1 MSFYDEENP
10 FLSRP
15 RPFWEEEPVVAPV
28 VPVAPPA
35 ATLPEVEGPGYA
47 SPEDIVSAAP
57 PEVEG
62 PGYANANEIP
72 VEEAVPEVEGPG
84 YASLEEVPGA
94 EPEEE
99 ESFLSKAA
107 KLGQVAAKLTL
118 PGLGQAA
125 AVFDPDTQEKAIE
138 IADKTKNSLRSG
150 WLSGDVAMELQKP
163 EPSLDYVAQQQR
175 LIDTLKP
182 DQDFQTA
189 WDDKVTPEASWNA
202 FKKDPVGNVA
212 QLFGQSIGA
221 MIRSGK
227 DYLYKIPERAWQG
240 TAGGAAIGAPLAGVG
255 AVPGAALGL
264 RTGVTLGMAEMNS
277 LASYANEYA
286 GSVISSLGEAGIDV
300 KDAAQLKAAFSNPE
314 LMAGI
319 RAKAEKK
326 GVPVA
331 FFDGLSGAVNG
342 NLFAQPG
349 KTLGKKA
356 WQWGAEL
363 LTDSLLGGTGEA
375 ASQVASEGGITSW
388 RSILAEIGMEPIASV
403 PQVAVG
409 RTMSAIEQLSEAP
422 GAPPAVPGAVLPA
435 GAEPPPIPPTP
446 DEAFAPGVTITPAPG
461 EVPTPADIAGVS
473 VTGDERFAPPAP
485 PAPGIFATDPEAR
498 ADISEY
504 LIDKMDRGLS
514 LASNVQPDGSIKVSY
529 GTEVGNQLTINLTPE
544 ERKGLQMASN
554 DLELA
559 MQTGAAEEVAAA
571 RKAQQDILQPATRKR
586 LSEAISPDTA
596 AKTVVYKV
604 QSDNAKV
611 EQVASEQAQN
621 LQASAAP
628 KTAEAIQQVA
638 QASNT
643 KVSVTA
649 AEFLQQA
656 KAAAAAP
663 PAPPVTPAVPEFQ
676 QQFQQAAAQPAQQPA
691 QAAPVAAEVP
701 AVVVGGQQFTGA
713 TPAEAFQAA
722 HQAVGAD
729 AINTAVTGW
738 VDPESGKFVTHEV
751 FDAYQDLKAAIDQS
765 GGNMEAPAVAEAGAR
780 MAQAQ
785 ARDEQVNSQIVQPG
799 GETVVTPGIKGQQA
813 VIAVRPSQEL
823 VQPLAGVTVTVEGVT
838 PDGQQATEQQ
848 PAAQALVDARN
859 DKTAFTILLDCL
871 I

>member
-10 FLSRP
+10 FLARP
-15 RPFWEEEPVVAPV
+15 RPFWEEEEPVAAPV

-35 ATLPEVEGPGYA
+35 APPPEVEGPGYA
-47 SPEDIVSAAP
+47 SLEDIPVAEAP
-57 PEVEG
+57 
-62 PGYANANEIP
+62 
-72 VEEAVPEVEGPG
+72 PEVEGPG
-84 YASLEEVPGA
+84 YASLEEIPGDIGEGLPEVEGPGYA
-94 EPEEE
+94 SLEDIPEEAKE
-99 ESFLSKAA
+99 ESFLGKAA
-107 KLGQVAAKLTL
+107 RVGYTAAQMLLPNVSQAVAVL
-118 PGLGQAA
+118 
-125 AVFDPDTQEKAIE
+125 DPDTQKKAIDV
-138 IADKTKNSLRSG
+138 ADKTKNSLRSG

-163 EPSLDYVAQQQR
+163 APSLDYVAQQQQ

-189 WDDKVTPEASWNA
+189 WDDKATPEASWNA
-202 FKKDPVGNVA
+202 FKKDPLGNIA
-212 QLFGQSIGA
+212 QLFGQSMGA

-240 TAGGAAIGAPLAGVG
+240 TVGGAAIGAPLAGVG
-255 AVPGAALGL
+255 AVPGMAVGL

-286 GSVISSLGEAGIDV
+286 GSMMSSLQESGVDV

-375 ASQVASEGGITSW
+375 ASQVASEGKITSW

-422 GAPPAVPGAVLPA
+422 AGAPSAVSGAVPPA
-435 GAEPPPIPPTP
+435 GAVPPPIPPTP
-446 DEAFAPGVTITPAPG
+446 DEAFAPGVTITPTPSG
-461 EVPTPADIAGVS
+461 EVPG
-473 VTGDERFAPPAP
+473 EAPPPVP
-485 PAPGIFATDPEAR
+485 PFQPGQQVHGVEEGAAPGTVTEVRDNAVMVDWR
-498 ADISEY
+498 
-504 LIDKMDRGLS
+504 
-514 LASNVQPDGSIKVSY
+514 DGS
-529 GTEVGNQLTINLTPE
+529 GPQA
-544 ERKGLQMASN
+544 ASPTF
-554 DLELA
+554 LKP
-559 MQTGAAEEVAAA
+559 V
-571 RKAQQDILQPATRKR
+571 
-586 LSEAISPDTA
+586 ISPESA
-596 AKTVVYKV
+596 AKTVAYKV

-611 EQVASEQAQN
+611 TQIADTQAQN

-638 QASNT
+638 QTSNT
-643 KVSVTA
+643 DASVTA
-649 AEFLQQA
+649 AEFLRQA
-656 KAAAAAP
+656 
-663 PAPPVTPAVPEFQ
+663 
-676 QQFQQAAAQPAQQPA
+676 QAAAQAPPAQAPAAPAQAPAVPAALAPQPA
-691 QAAPVAAEVP
+691 QAAPEVS
-701 AVVVGGQQFTGA
+701 AVVVGGQQFTGE

-729 AINTAVTGW
+729 AMNTATTGW
-738 VDPESGKFVTHEV
+738 VDPESGRFVSHEV
-751 FDAYQDLKAAIDQS
+751 FDSYQDLNAAIEEA
-765 GGNMEAPAVAEAGAR
+765 GGNMEAPAVAEASAR

-785 ARDEQVNSQIVQPG
+785 SRDEQVNSQIVSSG
-799 GETVVTPGIKGQQA
+799 GEQVVQTGVKGQQA

-823 VQPLAGVTVTVEGVT
+823 AQPLAGVTVSVEGV
-838 PDGQQATEQQ
+838 DAQGQPATAQR
-848 PAAQALVDARN
+848 PAAQALSEARN
-859 DKTAFTILLDCL
+859 DKTALTVLLDCL
-871 I
+871 L